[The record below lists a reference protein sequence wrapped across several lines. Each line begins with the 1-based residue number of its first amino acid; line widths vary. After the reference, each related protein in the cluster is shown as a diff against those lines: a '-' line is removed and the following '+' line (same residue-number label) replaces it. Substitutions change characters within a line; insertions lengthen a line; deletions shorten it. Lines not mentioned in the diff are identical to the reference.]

1 MSVKQIQPN
10 EKYTKP
16 IGVPLKMYECIQL
29 LEKLVENDMIQQDP
43 QRTDNLI
50 IYFSESDTQPEG
62 WYSQNI
68 YEVAEDLMRDFEGQ
82 KFLMKE
88 LAEKNIKME
97 FTNIL
102 SSPIERSWDNNKSK
116 KDIERSAD

>member
-16 IGVPLKMYECIQL
+16 IGVPLKMYECMQL
-29 LEKLVENDMIQQDP
+29 LEKLVETDMIQQDP
-43 QRTDNLI
+43 QRKDNLI

-68 YEVAEDLMRDFEGQ
+68 FDVAESLMNDFEGQ

-97 FTNIL
+97 FKNIL
-102 SSPIERSWDNNKSK
+102 LSPVEKTWENNKHTEEIER
-116 KDIERSAD
+116 